1 MNPGTM
7 EPVQSTDGTVRARV
21 RRIGG
26 IERTA
31 VELESGVNVLTGR
44 NATNRTSLLQA
55 LMAALGSEDVSLKGD
70 AEEGNVELDIDGETY
85 RRRLVRRDGTVLT
98 DGDPY
103 LDDPQV
109 ADLFAFLLESND
121 ARRAVER
128 REALREIIMRPVD
141 TEAIQREIERLVSER
156 REVEAEIETL
166 DDVEDHRDE
175 LRDRK
180 SDVRSEIERKREE
193 LSEVESKIDDM
204 DIEIGESRSE
214 NEKLD
219 SKLEELGS
227 ERSRLDDVRYD
238 IETQRES
245 ITALQEELESY
256 RDERAT
262 LPDPAPDRIDDLDA
276 EVERL
281 RDRQSTLE
289 ARRGRLESII
299 QFNEE
304 TLEGS
309 DALLDDDGD
318 PTEQLV
324 SDRVTCWTCGT
335 EVEED
340 RVRETVE
347 QLRDLRGELVE
358 ERNEIRRRIGELED
372 ERDELRSTRRDRR
385 RIQQGI
391 ERVDREIERREER
404 VEELRDRQAELEG
417 RIGTLEAEVQALE
430 REDYDEVL
438 EVHREANEL
447 EFELGRLRS
456 KFEEVEAE
464 LDRTADRL
472 DERERLESRRQELSE
487 ELETQRTRI
496 ERIEAEA
503 VEQFNRH
510 MEALVDTLG
519 YANLERVWIERT
531 EREVR
536 RGRSTTT
543 ENGFDL
549 HVVRCAESGSVYE
562 DTVDHLSE
570 SEREVTGL
578 VFALAGYLAHDVYED
593 VPFMLLDSL
602 EAIDAER
609 IAGLVDYVRGYA
621 DYLIVALL
629 PEDAAALDDDYRRIT
644 EI

>member
-85 RRRLVRRDGTVLT
+85 RRRLVRRDGTVFT

-204 DIEIGESRSE
+204 DTEIGESRSE

-227 ERSRLDDVRYD
+227 ERSSLDDVRYD
-238 IETQRES
+238 IETQQES
-245 ITALQEELESY
+245 IAALQEELESY

-358 ERNEIRRRIGELED
+358 ERDEIRRRIGELED

-438 EVHREANEL
+438 EAHREANEL

-593 VPFMLLDSL
+593 VPVILLDSL